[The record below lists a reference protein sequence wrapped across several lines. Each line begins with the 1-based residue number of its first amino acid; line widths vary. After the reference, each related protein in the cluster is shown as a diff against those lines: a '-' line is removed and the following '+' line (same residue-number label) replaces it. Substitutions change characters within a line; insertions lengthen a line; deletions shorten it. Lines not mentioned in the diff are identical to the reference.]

1 MEVYM
6 DGSLVGKTIEII
18 EMKGE
23 PNYSG
28 RIGNIKMVDDIGQLH
43 GSWGGCAVIPDED
56 SYRIIDADKCL

>member
-1 MEVYM
+1 M

-28 RIGNIKMVDDIGQLH
+28 RIGIIKMVDDIGQLH
-43 GSWGGCAVIPDED
+43 GSWCGCAVIPDED
-56 SYRIIDADKCL
+56 RNH